1 MELITELVLSIG
13 FPAAIAVYLLIRIE
27 PVLKNMTSAILLL
40 SAYLME
46 CNQIDSEQ
54 AMEVYEKLNKP

>member
-40 SAYLME
+40 SAYMME
-46 CNQIDSEQ
+46 CDQIDPEQ